1 MTLEDETG
9 FVNVVV
15 RPKVFQHYRP
25 IIMTAPFVG
34 VSGKIQARYDVT
46 QIVADRFW
54 EAPLPLQAVTDHPG
68 DPLPHT
74 DQPLPLKSRDFH

>member
-9 FVNVVV
+9 FVNVMV

-25 IIMTAPFVG
+25 IITTASFVG